1 MTHLLTRLPYFV
13 PDSSEEP
20 GSFAAVRK
28 HDIHCGVDIYL
39 PEGTPVRFIS
49 SGVIVAVSQFTGE
62 AVGTPWWN
70 DTWAVYV
77 YNAQEGTTQV
87 YGELYPPDLC
97 VGQGVES
104 GALCGHVAKVLKVMK
119 GRPMSMLH
127 FEKYFGLVKESAEW
141 LRGDPMPDKLMNPT
155 KMLLPD

>member
-1 MTHLLTRLPYFV
+1 MTKLSTLPYFV

-39 PEGTPVRFIS
+39 PEGTPVYFLF
-49 SGVIVAVSQFTGE
+49 SGTIVAVSQFTGK

-77 YNAQEGTTQV
+77 YDASRDSTSV
-87 YGELYPPDLC
+87 YGEVYPPNLC
-97 VGQGVES
+97 VGQHVES
-104 GALCGHVAKVLKVMK
+104 GALCGHVAKVLRVMK
-119 GRPMSMLH
+119 GGPMSMLH
-127 FEKYFGLVKESAEW
+127 FEMYSGLVTDSAEW
-141 LRGDPMPDKLMNPT
+141 LLGAAMPNNLLNPT
-155 KMLLPD
+155 SVLLSD